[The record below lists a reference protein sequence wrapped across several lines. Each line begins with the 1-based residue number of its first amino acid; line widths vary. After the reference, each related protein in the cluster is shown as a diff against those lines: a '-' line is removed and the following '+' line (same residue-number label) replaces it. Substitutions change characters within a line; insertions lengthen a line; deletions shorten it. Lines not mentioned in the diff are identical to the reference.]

1 MSSVSATQALP
12 PQAAES
18 EVQAAKPQGSEP
30 RAAKPLGYERGSF
43 RSWVAVFAGLLGAFM
58 AILDIQITNASMKE
72 IQGSLGATLE
82 EGSWI
87 ATAYLVAEMIAIPLS
102 GWLSQ
107 GLSVRRY
114 LLWTT
119 AAFILASFLCSLAWN
134 LEAMIAFRA
143 LQGFFGGALIPL
155 AFRLILELLPEEKRA
170 TGMAL
175 FGVTAT
181 FAPSIGPTL
190 GGWLTEQFSWHYL
203 FYINIPPGLLVMAM
217 LAYGLRSR
225 PIDWDKLKN
234 ADYSGIVTMA
244 LGMGCL
250 EVVLEEGNRKDWFG
264 SELIQHLTIIAVI
277 NIALFVFIQLR
288 KSSPLV
294 NLRLLGQRD
303 FALSTLAYFLLG
315 MALFSAIYMIPLY
328 LSQIHDYSPLEIGE
342 VIMWMGFP
350 QLLVLPLVPRLLQRF
365 DGRYLAAFGFS
376 MFALSYYMNSHM
388 TLDFAGDQMI
398 AAQIV
403 RALGQPFILVPIGII
418 ATMHISAQ
426 QTPSASTVLNVIRNL
441 GGAFGIALVATL
453 IDNQSRTHLAEMK
466 QTVTAVSSQA
476 YQYLQQSS
484 QLFVQAGSDPV
495 TAQAQAKA
503 MLAKTMTQQAYIQAY
518 NDVFLI
524 ISVLLML
531 AVVAVLMIR
540 KPKPDAA

>member
-1 MSSVSATQALP
+1 MSSALTLGAAPVATSQ
-12 PQAAES
+12 
-18 EVQAAKPQGSEP
+18 
-30 RAAKPLGYERGSF
+30 GYERGSY
-43 RSWVAVFAGLLGAFM
+43 RSWIAVFGGLIGAFM

-119 AAFILASFLCSLAWN
+119 AAFIFASLLCSMAWN
-134 LEAMIAFRA
+134 LESMIAFRA

-203 FYINIPPGLLVMAM
+203 FYINLPPGLLVMAM
-217 LAYGLRSR
+217 LAYGLERK
-225 PIDWDKLKN
+225 PIEWSLLKN
-234 ADYSGIVTMA
+234 ADFSGIITMA

-264 SELIQHLTIIAVI
+264 SDLIQYLAIIATI
-277 NIALFVFIQLR
+277 NLGLFIYIQL
-288 KSSPLV
+288 KKTSPLV
-294 NLRLLGQRD
+294 NIRLLGQRD
-303 FALSTLAYFLLG
+303 FALSALAYFLLG

-328 LSQIHDYSPLEIGE
+328 LSQIHNYSPLEIGE

-350 QLLVLPLVPRLLQRF
+350 QLLVLPLVPRLMQRF
-365 DGRYLAAFGFS
+365 DARYLAAFGFA
-376 MFALSYYMNSHM
+376 MFGLSYYLNSHM
-388 TLDFAGDQMI
+388 SFDFAGDQMVV
-398 AAQIV
+398 AQIV

-418 ATMHISAQ
+418 ATLHISKAENA
-426 QTPSASTVLNVIRNL
+426 SASTVLNVVRNL
-441 GGAFGIALVATL
+441 GGACGIALVATL
-453 IDNQSRTHLAEMK
+453 IDNQSRIHLGDMK
-466 QTVTAVSSQA
+466 QTVAAVSANA
-476 YQYLQQSS
+476 YEHLRYTTQM
-484 QLFVQAGSDPV
+484 FVQAGSDPI
-495 TAQAQAKA
+495 TAQVQAQA
-503 MLAKTMTQQAYIQAY
+503 LLHQTMTQQAYIQAY

-524 ISVLLML
+524 LAGLLMV
-531 AVVAVLMIR
+531 AVVAVLAIR
-540 KPKPDAA
+540 KPQAEPS

>member
-1 MSSVSATQALP
+1 MSSVSASQALS
-12 PQAAES
+12 PQAAEP
-18 EVQAAKPQGSEP
+18 EPKAAKPQ
-30 RAAKPLGYERGSF
+30 GYERGSF

-294 NLRLLGQRD
+294 NLRLLAQRD

-466 QTVTAVSSQA
+466 QTVTAVSGQA

-524 ISVLLML
+524 TSVLLML
-531 AVVAVLMIR
+531 AVVAVLLIR
-540 KPKPDAA
+540 KPKPDTA

>member
-1 MSSVSATQALP
+1 MSAAATIGSSQVAVS
-12 PQAAES
+12 
-18 EVQAAKPQGSEP
+18 KPQ
-30 RAAKPLGYERGSF
+30 GYERGSY
-43 RSWVAVFAGLLGAFM
+43 RSWIAVFGGLIGAFM

-107 GLSVRRY
+107 GLSIRRY

-119 AAFILASFLCSLAWN
+119 AAFIGASLLCSIAWN
-134 LEAMIAFRA
+134 LESMIAFRA

-170 TGMAL
+170 MGMAL

-203 FYINIPPGLLVMAM
+203 FYINVPPGLLVMAM
-217 LAYGLRSR
+217 LAYGLPRKL
-225 PIDWDKLKN
+225 IEWNKLKN
-234 ADYSGIVTMA
+234 ADFSGIVTMA

-264 SELIQHLTIIAVI
+264 SELIQNLAVVAVI
-277 NIALFVFIQLR
+277 NIALFVYIQL
-288 KSSPLV
+288 KKPTPLV

-303 FALSTLAYFLLG
+303 FALSTVSYFLLG

-350 QLLVLPLVPRLLQRF
+350 QLLVLPLVPKLMQRF
-365 DGRYLAAFGFS
+365 DPRYLAAFGFT
-376 MFALSYYMNSHM
+376 MFGLSYYMNSHM
-388 TLDFAGDQMI
+388 TLDFAGDQMVI
-398 AAQIV
+398 SQIV

-418 ATMHISAQ
+418 ATLHIRQSENA
-426 QTPSASTVLNVIRNL
+426 SASTVLNVIRNL
-441 GGAFGIALVATL
+441 GGACGIALVSTL
-453 IDNQSRTHLAEMK
+453 VDNQSRIHLADMK
-466 QTVTAVSSQA
+466 QTIPAVSANA
-476 YQYLQQSS
+476 YEYLNNSA
-484 QLFVQAGSDPV
+484 QLFAQAGSDPV
-495 TAQAQAKA
+495 TAKAQASA
-503 MLAKTMTQQAYIQAY
+503 MLGKTMIQQAYIQAY
-518 NDVFLI
+518 NDVFLM
-524 ISVLLML
+524 ISGLLL
-531 AVVAVLMIR
+531 IAVFAVLAIR
-540 KPKPDAA
+540 KPVQS

>member
-1 MSSVSATQALP
+1 MSAATTVEEHQP
-12 PQAAES
+12 VEPNPQ
-18 EVQAAKPQGSEP
+18 
-30 RAAKPLGYERGSF
+30 GYERGSY
-43 RSWVAVFAGLLGAFM
+43 RSWIAVFGGLIGAFM

-119 AAFILASFLCSLAWN
+119 AAFIGASLLCSIAWN
-134 LEAMIAFRA
+134 LESMIAFRA

-170 TGMAL
+170 MGMAL

-203 FYINIPPGLLVMAM
+203 FYINVPPGLLVMSM
-217 LAYGLRSR
+217 LAYGLQHK
-225 PIDWDKLKN
+225 PIEWGKLKN
-234 ADYSGIVTMA
+234 ADFSGIVTMA

-264 SELIQHLTIIAVI
+264 SELIQNLAIVAAI
-277 NIALFVFIQLR
+277 NIALFIYIQL
-288 KSSPLV
+288 KKPAPLV
-294 NLRLLGQRD
+294 NLRLLGKRD
-303 FALSTLAYFLLG
+303 FALSTVSYFLLG

-350 QLLVLPLVPRLLQRF
+350 QLLVLPLVPKLMQRF
-365 DGRYLAAFGFS
+365 DPRYLAAFGFT
-376 MFALSYYMNSHM
+376 MFGLSYYMNSHM
-388 TLDFAGDQMI
+388 TLDFSGDQMVI
-398 AAQIV
+398 SQIV

-418 ATMHISAQ
+418 ATLHISLSENA
-426 QTPSASTVLNVIRNL
+426 SASTVLNVIRNL
-441 GGAFGIALVATL
+441 GGAFGIALVSTL
-453 IDNQSRTHLAEMK
+453 VDTQSRIHLADMK
-466 QTVTAVSSQA
+466 QTIPAVSASA
-476 YQYLQQSS
+476 YEYLNNSA
-484 QLFVQAGSDPV
+484 QLFIQAGSDPV
-495 TAQAQAKA
+495 TAQAQASA
-503 MLAKTMTQQAYIQAY
+503 LLGETMIQQAYIQAY
-518 NDVFLI
+518 NDVFLM
-524 ISVLLML
+524 ISGLLL
-531 AVVAVLMIR
+531 IAVFAVLAIR
-540 KPKPDAA
+540 KPVQS

>member
-18 EVQAAKPQGSEP
+18 EVQAARPQ
-30 RAAKPLGYERGSF
+30 GYERGSL

-264 SELIQHLTIIAVI
+264 SELIQHLAIIAVI

-294 NLRLLGQRD
+294 NLRLLAQRD

-503 MLAKTMTQQAYIQAY
+503 MLAKTMTQQAYVQAY

-531 AVVAVLMIR
+531 AVVAVLLIR
-540 KPKPDAA
+540 KPNADESGAA

>member
-1 MSSVSATQALP
+1 MSGVSATQ
-12 PQAAES
+12 ES
-18 EVQAAKPQGSEP
+18 PVVTGELNKPQVASSK
-30 RAAKPLGYERGSF
+30 AARPQGYERGSF
-43 RSWVAVFAGLLGAFM
+43 RSWVAVFAGLIGAFM

-119 AAFILASFLCSLAWN
+119 AAFILASFLCSLSWN

-217 LAYGLRSR
+217 LAYGLR
-225 PIDWDKLKN
+225 PQAIDWDKLKN

-264 SELIQHLTIIAVI
+264 SELIQNLAIVAVI

-388 TLDFAGDQMI
+388 TLDFAGEQMI
-398 AAQIV
+398 LAQVV

-453 IDNQSRTHLAEMK
+453 IDNQSRTHLADMK
-466 QTVTAVSSQA
+466 QTVTAVSGQA
-476 YQYLQQSS
+476 YQYLQQTT
-484 QLFVQAGSDPV
+484 QLFVQGGSDPV

-503 MLAKTMTQQAYIQAY
+503 MLAKTMTQQAYVQAY

-531 AVVAVLMIR
+531 AVVAVLIIR
-540 KPKPDAA
+540 KPKSDAA

>member
-1 MSSVSATQALP
+1 MSTHSSTNNSMGNASALDAGSRNVTSQ
-12 PQAAES
+12 
-18 EVQAAKPQGSEP
+18 VVKPQGFELGSR
-30 RAAKPLGYERGSF
+30 RA
-43 RSWVAVFAGLLGAFM
+43 WIAVFGGLIGAFM

-102 GWLSQ
+102 GWLST
-107 GLSVRRY
+107 GLSTRRY

-119 AAFILASFLCSLAWN
+119 SAFIIASVLCSLSWN
-134 LEAMIAFRA
+134 LESMIAFRA

-155 AFRLILELLPEEKRA
+155 AFRLILEFLPDDKRA
-170 TGMAL
+170 IGMAL

-203 FYINIPPGLLVMAM
+203 FYINVPPGLLVMAM
-217 LAYGLRSR
+217 LAYGLEKK
-225 PIDWDKLKN
+225 PVLWDKLKN
-234 ADYSGIVTMA
+234 VDLAGIVTMA

-264 SELIQHLTIIAVI
+264 SDLIRHLAIIAAV
-277 NIALFVFIQLR
+277 NIALFIWIELR
-288 KSSPLV
+288 HRTPLV

-303 FALSTLAYFLLG
+303 FAISTLAYFLLG
-315 MALFSAIYMIPLY
+315 MGLFGAIYMIPLY
-328 LSQIHDYSPLEIGE
+328 LSQIHNYNPLEIGE

-350 QLLVLPLVPRLLQRF
+350 QLLVLPFVPKLMKHF

-388 TLDFAGDQMI
+388 TADFAGQQMI
-398 AAQIV
+398 ASQII
-403 RALGQPFILVPIGII
+403 RALGQPFILVPIGIL
-418 ATMHISAQ
+418 ATMHIKAEENA
-426 QTPSASTVLNVIRNL
+426 SASTVLNVMRNL
-441 GGAFGIALVATL
+441 GGACGIALVATL
-453 IDNQSRTHLAEMK
+453 TDNLARTHLARLKESIP
-466 QTVTAVSSQA
+466 AVSSYAQD
-476 YQYLQQSS
+476 YLAQSAS
-484 QLFVQAGSDPV
+484 MLQSAGSDPI
-495 TAQAQAKA
+495 TANAQAQA
-503 MLAKTMTQQAYIQAY
+503 LLGQTMTQQAYIQAY

-524 ISVLLML
+524 MGGLLL
-531 AVVAVLMIR
+531 IAVVAVLSIR
-540 KPKPDAA
+540 KPKSG

>member
-1 MSSVSATQALP
+1 MSSVSVAQESPAEIAEQVVL
-12 PQAAES
+12 PQAT
-18 EVQAAKPQGSEP
+18 KPQ
-30 RAAKPLGYERGSF
+30 GYERGSF

-217 LAYGLRSR
+217 LAYGLR
-225 PIDWDKLKN
+225 PQAIDWDKLKN

-264 SELIQHLTIIAVI
+264 SELIQNLAIVAAI

-388 TLDFAGDQMI
+388 TLDFAGEQMI
-398 AAQIV
+398 AAQVV

-453 IDNQSRTHLAEMK
+453 IDNQSRTHLADMK
-466 QTVTAVSSQA
+466 QTVAAVSGQA
-476 YQYLQQSS
+476 YQYLQQTS

-503 MLAKTMTQQAYIQAY
+503 MLAKAMTQQAYIQAY

>member
-1 MSSVSATQALP
+1 MSSVSVAQESPAEIAEQVVP
-12 PQAAES
+12 PQAT
-18 EVQAAKPQGSEP
+18 KPQ
-30 RAAKPLGYERGSF
+30 GYERGSF

-102 GWLSQ
+102 GWLSH

-466 QTVTAVSSQA
+466 QTVAAVSGQA
-476 YQYLQQSS
+476 YQYLQQTS

-503 MLAKTMTQQAYIQAY
+503 MLVKTMTQQAYIQAY
-518 NDVFLI
+518 NDVFLS